1 MLKEVKVT
9 ILVDN
14 LAPEGLAAEHGFAV
28 LVEAGGRRILFDTGQ
43 TGAVLGA
50 NADTLGL
57 DLSAVDSLVL
67 SHGHY
72 DHTGG
77 VPLAL
82 ERAPRAAVWC
92 HPGAFVP
99 RWSLRDGQ
107 PREIGMPPAALEA
120 LAALPAGQLRQVT
133 APAPAAPGVWITGI
147 VPRETP
153 FEDTGG
159 PFFLDPEGT
168 RPDTLPDDLSLWIE
182 TPEGVVVLTGCCHA
196 GLINTLMLVRNRT
209 GGRPLRAV
217 IGGFHLVNA
226 GERRMARTLE
236 GLRALN
242 PAAIVPCH
250 CTGGA
255 AVGALQE
262 AFGEKVTPGAVGMTL
277 RF

>member
-1 MLKEVKVT
+1 MLKEVNIT
-9 ILVDN
+9 LLVDN
-14 LAPEGLAAEHGFAV
+14 LAREGLAVEHGFAV

-50 NADTLGL
+50 NADALGA
-57 DLSAVDSLVL
+57 DLSGVEAVVL

-82 ERAPRAAVWC
+82 ARAPRAAVWC
-92 HPGAFVP
+92 HPGVFVP

-107 PREIGMPPAALEA
+107 PREIGMPPAAREA
-120 LAALPAGQLRQVT
+120 LTALPAGQLRRVT
-133 APAPAAPGVWITGI
+133 APVLATPGVWITGP
-147 VPRETP
+147 VPRGNP
-153 FEDTGG
+153 YEDTGG

-168 RPDTLPDDLSLWIE
+168 KPDLLPDDLSLWME

-196 GLINTLMLVRNRT
+196 GLMNTLMLTRNRT
-209 GGRPLRAV
+209 GGRPLRAL

-226 GERRMARTLE
+226 GEQRMARTLE
-236 GLRALN
+236 TLRTLN

-250 CTGGA
+250 CTGEA
-255 AVGALQE
+255 AVQVLQE
-262 AFGEKVTPGAVGMTL
+262 AFGEKATPGAAGMTL

>member
-1 MLKEVKVT
+1 MPEEVKIT
-9 ILVDN
+9 IIVDN
-14 LAPEGLAAEHGFAV
+14 LAREGLAAEHGFAV
-28 LVEAGGRRILFDTGQ
+28 LVEAGGRRLLFDTGQ

-50 NADTLGL
+50 NADALGL

-82 ERAPRAAVWC
+82 ERAPRATVWC
-92 HPGAFVP
+92 HPGVFVP
-99 RWSLRDGQ
+99 RWSVRDGV

-120 LAALPAGQLRQVT
+120 LVALPAGRLRQVT
-133 APAPAAPGVWITGI
+133 SPVPAAPGVWITGP
-147 VPRETP
+147 VPRGDP

-168 RPDTLPDDLSLWIE
+168 KPDVLPDDLSLWME
-182 TPEGVVVLTGCCHA
+182 TPEGTVVLTGCCHA
-196 GLINTLMLVRNRT
+196 GLMNTLLLVRNRT
-209 GGRPLRAV
+209 GGRPLRAL
-217 IGGFHLVNA
+217 IGGFHLANA

-236 GLRALN
+236 TLRTLN
-242 PAAIVPCH
+242 PAIIIPCH
-250 CTGGA
+250 CTGEA
-255 AVGALQE
+255 AVQVLQE
-262 AFGEKVTPGAVGMTL
+262 ALGDKVTPGAAGGMM

>member
-14 LAPEGLAAEHGFAV
+14 LAREGLAAEHGFAV
-28 LVEAGGRRILFDTGQ
+28 LIEAGGRKILFDTGQ
-43 TGAVLGA
+43 TGAVLGG
-50 NADTLGL
+50 NADALGGN
-57 DLSAVDSLVL
+57 LSGVEAVVL

-92 HPGAFVP
+92 HPGVFVP
-99 RWSLRDGQ
+99 RWSLRDGTA
-107 PREIGMPPAALEA
+107 REIGMPPATLETLTTLPAEA
-120 LAALPAGQLRQVT
+120 LRRVT
-133 APAPAAPGVWITGI
+133 VPVQAVPGVWITGP
-147 VPRETP
+147 VPRLDP

-159 PFFLDPEGT
+159 PFFLDPEGAT
-168 RPDTLPDDLSLWIE
+168 PDPIPDDLSLWME

-196 GLINTLMLVRNRT
+196 GLMNTLMLVRNRT
-209 GGRPLRAV
+209 GGRPLRAL

-226 GERRMARTLE
+226 GEQRMARTLE
-236 GLRALN
+236 ALRTLN
-242 PAAIVPCH
+242 PATIVPCH
-250 CTGGA
+250 CTGEA
-255 AVGALQE
+255 AVKGFQE
-262 AFGEKVTPGAVGMTL
+262 AFGEKVTPGAAGITL